1 MRRYWASCSPSLMF
15 ARPKNTLTMPMAAI
29 TSRMLRSLRRP
40 DSRRYI
46 APTAPVRASIAALV
60 LLLGYALSVA
70 ARSGLADVY
79 AEAAKSYLQAKR
91 EAGEVLTRDEWQALY
106 GSLTRALTLGPGDPD
121 NLSELGRLHRILL
134 EADDL
139 DAGEIS
145 RDGDAAAGYYRAAL
159 ALRPTWP
166 WDWGNLALVKYQQY
180 QDTSGVYQDALVRAV
195 EFGPREPSL
204 QDRVAELGASSWWAL
219 NPAAARAV
227 LTAADRAG
235 RRGYRSAARRCAP
248 GRELWAQRERG

>member
-1 MRRYWASCSPSLMF
+1 ACSSGSMRRYWASCSPSLMF
-15 ARPKNTLTMPMAAI
+15 ARPKNTLTMPMATI
-29 TSRMLRSLRRP
+29 TSRMLRSLRP
-40 DSRRYI
+40 
-46 APTAPVRASIAALV
+46 ASIAAL
-60 LLLGYALSVA
+60 LLVLGYALSVA
-70 ARSGLADVY
+70 ARTGLADVY
-79 AEAAKSYLQAKR
+79 AEPAKSYLQAKR
-91 EAGEVLTRDEWQALY
+91 EAGEVLTRDERQALY
-106 GSLTRALTLGPGDPD
+106 GSLTRALALAPGDPD

-204 QDRVAELGASSWWAL
+204 QDRVAEL
-219 NPAAARAV
+219 
-227 LTAADRAG
+227 
-235 RRGYRSAARRCAP
+235 
-248 GRELWAQRERG
+248 